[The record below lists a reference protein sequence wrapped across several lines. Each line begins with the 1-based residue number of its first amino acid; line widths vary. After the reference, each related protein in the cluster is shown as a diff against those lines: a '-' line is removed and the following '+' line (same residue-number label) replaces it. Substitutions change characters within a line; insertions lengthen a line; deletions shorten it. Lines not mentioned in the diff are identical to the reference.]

1 MSRIVE
7 LFPPERLA
15 QLERRCKRTKALLWA
30 LALAALAVCVT
41 LTARVNTRNI
51 YTMLLS
57 CICISVGAAWIII
70 YFGIYVV
77 RDGGREL
84 KHARYLADGPRQA
97 VSGRVTVQKL
107 KVRIRNS
114 VTLRKVRVE
123 SEQGPVT
130 LNLHI
135 DKTEQL
141 RRAGEWLTLY
151 TSHGYIVAYEVMQHE
166 DT

>member
-1 MSRIVE
+1 M
-7 LFPPERLA
+7 
-15 QLERRCKRTKALLWA
+15 
-30 LALAALAVCVT
+30 
-41 LTARVNTRNI
+41 
-51 YTMLLS
+51 
-57 CICISVGAAWIII
+57 
-70 YFGIYVV
+70 V